1 MKTLAVNEEFKP
13 LSLGLHSTWGF
24 ILEGVTGDCVL
35 QVRAGNAWRPV
46 KTFDEDGTYVDELRR
61 DATYRFSA
69 IAASSVT
76 VF

>member
-1 MKTLAVNEEFKP
+1 MKTVAVNDEFKP

-24 ILEGVTGDCVL
+24 IIEGASGSTVL

-46 KTFDEDGTYVDELRR
+46 KTFTESGTFLDELRR